1 MSAMH
6 KGLLKTLKWQ
16 QNVVL
21 PPPPGFNHILSFPF
35 SRDPPWGA
43 ITFKLRVNASLL
55 FCIPIHSS
63 LPGQSTSP
71 LALSAFQILFSFLLG
86 LERGRKNHSISP
98 SVCQEPKI
106 PARDAIW
113 YKSIIMKVQHGA
125 KWVSTSAARGANDKT
140 ASLCSLAC
148 R

>member
-1 MSAMH
+1 MSGAH

-16 QNVVL
+16 QNV
-21 PPPPGFNHILSFPF
+21 ILCFAPRFQPFSFLTF

-43 ITFKLRVNASLL
+43 ITFKLEGQCFPPFLHPHSLHATKPKR
-55 FCIPIHSS
+55 FSS
-63 LPGQSTSP
+63 S
-71 LALSAFQILFSFLLG
+71 SFRFFKSCWG
-86 LERGRKNHSISP
+86 WRGAEKNHSISP
-98 SVCQEPKI
+98 SVRQEPKI

-148 R
+148 L